1 MCNTGDRIFITPGK
15 YLHIWLSVAGHK
27 LLEVNMKSSIHAVIV
42 VSVLA
47 APVFAFAQQN
57 SGPITREQVNNELAQ
72 LREAG
77 YTGNASD
84 TTYPAELQAA
94 LARVAEKNQA
104 QAQMQTPQN
113 SEYGT
118 SSSGSS
124 QAGSPQPAVDTQA
137 LYRGQ

>member
-1 MCNTGDRIFITPGK
+1 
-15 YLHIWLSVAGHK
+15 
-27 LLEVNMKSSIHAVIV
+27 MKSSIYAVLA

-47 APVFAFAQQN
+47 APITSFAQQN
-57 SGPITREQVNNELAQ
+57 GPITREQVNNELVQ

-77 YTGNASD
+77 YTGSAGD
-84 TTYPAELQAA
+84 TTYPVELQAA

-124 QAGSPQPAVDTQA
+124 QAGRPQAAVDTQA
-137 LYRGQ
+137 IYRGQ

>member
-1 MCNTGDRIFITPGK
+1 
-15 YLHIWLSVAGHK
+15 
-27 LLEVNMKSSIHAVIV
+27 MKSSIYAVLV

-47 APVFAFAQQN
+47 APITSFAQQGN
-57 SGPITREQVNNELAQ
+57 GPITREQVNNELVQ

-77 YTGNASD
+77 YTGSASD

-104 QAQMQTPQN
+104 QAQAQMQMPQN

-124 QAGSPQPAVDTQA
+124 QAGRPQAAVDTQA
-137 LYRGQ
+137 VYKGQ

>member
-1 MCNTGDRIFITPGK
+1 
-15 YLHIWLSVAGHK
+15 
-27 LLEVNMKSSIHAVIV
+27 MKSSIYAVLV

-47 APVFAFAQQN
+47 APITSFAQQGN
-57 SGPITREQVNNELAQ
+57 GPITREQVNNELVQ

-77 YTGNASD
+77 YTGSASD

-104 QAQMQTPQN
+104 QAQMQMPQN

-124 QAGSPQPAVDTQA
+124 QAGRPQAAVDTQA
-137 LYRGQ
+137 VYKGQ